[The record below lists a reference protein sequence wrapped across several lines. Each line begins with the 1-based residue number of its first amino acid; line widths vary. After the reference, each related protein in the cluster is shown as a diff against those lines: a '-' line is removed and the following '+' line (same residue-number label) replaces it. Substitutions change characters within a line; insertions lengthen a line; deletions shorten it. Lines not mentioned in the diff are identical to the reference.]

1 MANKPKRK
9 FGKIII
15 GIIIVLLVGWGTYA
29 EMTKKTP
36 VQTAVA
42 SKGTIYQYVDE
53 RARTTLPHVYHV
65 TMPEN
70 GRIMPIMLAAG
81 TAVKKGQI
89 LATLDKADLKDA
101 MTESKDMVESMM
113 NAVNASLAQI
123 KASQAN
129 VDFSKWLWD
138 AQHKLYSKEQTSEL
152 VEKQAQ
158 KNFLE
163 SKVSLEQ
170 DHADA
175 YSMQALYSA
184 TKLLPIFVGRRLKRT
199 DVQSPVHGVVL
210 KRYVWNEKVMQ
221 AGDPLLDIGNL
232 DTLRVTADVLTEEA
246 VIVQVGDKVSIRGES
261 IGDKPIRGTVT
272 QVKPQG
278 FTKLSSL
285 GVEQQRVPVIIDF
298 QADDLAALKKNGRTL
313 GLEYRVRVRVF
324 TDEKK
329 NAVIVPRTV
338 LFRGNTGK
346 WQAYVVRAN
355 KTVLV
360 DLEIGIV
367 NDQNAEITKGINAG
381 DTVIVAPE
389 STLKGGVLVVSTN
402 G

>member
-9 FGKIII
+9 FGKIVI
-15 GIIIVLLVGWGTYA
+15 GIVVLLLVGLGAYT
-29 EMTKKTP
+29 ELTRKTP

-42 SKGTIYQYVDE
+42 SKGTIYQYIDE
-53 RARTTLPHVYHV
+53 RARTTLPHVYHI

-70 GRIMPIMLAAG
+70 GRIQPIVLTAG
-81 TAVKKGQI
+81 TAVKKGQV
-89 LATLDKADLKDA
+89 LATLDKADLENAMEESHDIVDA
-101 MTESKDMVESMM
+101 MM
-113 NAVNASLAQI
+113 NAVKASVAQI

-129 VDFSKWLWD
+129 VDFSEWLWE
-138 AQHKLYSKEQTSEL
+138 AQKKLYSKEQTSEL
-152 VEKQAQ
+152 VEKKAR
-158 KNFLE
+158 KDFLE
-163 SKVSLEQ
+163 SKVELEQ
-170 DHADA
+170 NHADS

-184 TKLLPIFVGRRLKRT
+184 TKLLPLYVGRRLKRT
-199 DVQSPVHGVVL
+199 DVKSPVQGVIL

-232 DTLRVTADVLTEEA
+232 DAMRVTADVLTEEA
-246 VIVQVGDKVSIRGES
+246 VSIQVGDSVSIRGEA
-261 IGDKPIRGTVT
+261 IGDTPVRGTVT

-298 QADDLAALKKNGRTL
+298 QPDDLAILKRKGRAL

-324 TDEKK
+324 TDKQK
-329 NAVIVPRTV
+329 DAVIVPRTV
-338 LFRGNTGK
+338 LFRGNSGK
-346 WQAYVVRAN
+346 WQAYVVQAG

-367 NDQNAEITKGINAG
+367 NDQNAEVTKGITAG

-389 STLKGGVLVVSTN
+389 STLKDGVLVVSTN